1 MPSALLPESNQSQLL
16 FRMLYGS
23 PANTYAPARVSCG
36 SSYAR
41 YCNGTSREQL
51 GQEGLR
57 MLNAMRRIKSD
68 TLQQGNS
75 GKPRAWRFILMTR
88 LDA

>member
-1 MPSALLPESNQSQLL
+1 LEGNQAK
-16 FRMLYGS
+16 FAFCMLDSS
-23 PANTYAPARVSCG
+23 PANTYAPARVYCG